1 MERCRL
7 GVNRHFFCRY
17 FDLIEM
23 QFLILRGIDAQALL
37 CAASFELT
45 MTKRGVLTML
55 HWQNDTLVLD
65 HHLPFNERVHA
76 QLFGVNSTALIIIID
91 QRSVIH

>member
-23 QFLILRGIDAQALL
+23 RFLILRGIDAQALL

-45 MTKRGVLTML
+45 MTKRGVHTMMQL
-55 HWQNDTLVLD
+55 QSDTRALVNESALG
-65 HHLPFNERVHA
+65 HQLP
-76 QLFGVNSTALIIIID
+76 
-91 QRSVIH
+91 